1 MNEIPL
7 LGWVCLGSIVFM
19 VIGLYLSLL
28 AAWRKTD
35 QNSQSR
41 PMQGTQILN
50 TLPKPKGPGKNQRG
64 KKHPKKKKNPKKKT
78 TPPPK
83 KIYKTL

>member
-28 AAWRKTD
+28 AAWRKKD

-41 PMQGTQILN
+41 PMQGTQIIN
-50 TLPKPKGPGKNQRG
+50 TLRKPWAREDAEWEKLHQQTEKLRINDPS
-64 KKHPKKKKNPKKKT
+64 
-78 TPPPK
+78 PPQK
-83 KIYKTL
+83 